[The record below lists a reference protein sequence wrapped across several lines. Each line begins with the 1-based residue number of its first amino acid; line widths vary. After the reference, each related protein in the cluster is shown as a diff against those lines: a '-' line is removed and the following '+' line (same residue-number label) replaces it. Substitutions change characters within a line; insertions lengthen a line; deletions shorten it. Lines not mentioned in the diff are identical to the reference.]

1 MDLLPWFAPIKLA
14 HVALVLASGSLF
26 AARGVGVLT
35 GRRWALAPPVRRA
48 SVVIDTLLL
57 AAGATLWALLALNPL
72 RDGWLGAKLLAL
84 PVYVVFGSFALKRG
98 RTGRQRAAFYL
109 AVLAV
114 FVSIASVAVRH
125 DPSAGLAA
133 LVR

>member
-1 MDLLPWFAPIKLA
+1 MDLLSWFAPIKLA

-26 AARGVGVLT
+26 AARGAGVLS
-35 GRRWALAPPVRRA
+35 GRRWAMAAPVRRA

-57 AAGATLWALLALNPL
+57 AAGATMWALLALNPL

-84 PVYVVFGSFALKRG
+84 PVYIVLGSFALKRG
-98 RTGRQRAAFYL
+98 RTPGQRAFFY
-109 AVLAV
+109 AAALAV
-114 FVSIASVAVRH
+114 FGYIATVAVRH

-133 LVR
+133 LLR